1 MYCLRTNT
9 WPRDLNTDFTLCDCS
24 FGAVKFTK
32 KTDLD
37 KYGYSGYGF
46 RFDAHSQFWSSNG
59 EWDKNLV
66 ILELIIIFSLYDYN
80 RKKDMLFLDE
90 GPTDGLDDA
99 TLTAEDKYSIN
110 ITKSNNKMRL
120 NLHYNGGIS
129 FLYVNEV
136 KYINSK

>member
-1 MYCLRTNT
+1 MKL
-9 WPRDLNTDFTLCDCS
+9 
-24 FGAVKFTK
+24 TK

-46 RFDAHSQFWSSNG
+46 GSDGMHIYNFDGQMMNG
-59 EWDKNLV
+59 VKILLF
-66 ILELIIIFSLYDYN
+66 LELIIVFSLYVYI
-80 RKKDMLFLDE
+80 RKKEMLVLDE

-120 NLHYNGGIS
+120 SLHYNRGIS
-129 FLYVNEV
+129 FLYGNEV